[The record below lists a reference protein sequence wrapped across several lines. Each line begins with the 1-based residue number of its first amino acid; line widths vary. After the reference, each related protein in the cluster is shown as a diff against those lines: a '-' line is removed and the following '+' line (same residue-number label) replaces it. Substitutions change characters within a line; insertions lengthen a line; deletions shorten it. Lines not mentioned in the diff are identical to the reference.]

1 MSAPTWDRLV
11 GRRRAPGTVPHAAAD
26 GAPGSAGRIE
36 DPALRRG
43 VEDFLHR
50 KGPGLRAPYA
60 VLCIVRWLED
70 GQHRTTVSP
79 ADVRALYPRQPGVV
93 ATPLRDAAS
102 QLRRASDEGLLAV
115 HDGCAYSITGLG
127 RSVVDALPDGA
138 RVGALTGRRSV
149 SCATQVERAWR
160 RA

>member
-1 MSAPTWDRLV
+1 V
-11 GRRRAPGTVPHAAAD
+11 GRVEDALLRRA
-26 GAPGSAGRIE
+26 
-36 DPALRRG
+36 

-60 VLCIVRWLED
+60 VLCIVHWLED
-70 GQHRTTVSP
+70 EQRRATVSP
-79 ADVRALYPRQPGVV
+79 ADVRALYPRRPGVV

-115 HDGCAYSITGLG
+115 HDGCAYTITRLG
-127 RSVVDALPDGA
+127 RAVVDALPDGA
-138 RVGALTGRRSV
+138 VVGALTGRRSV
-149 SCATQVERAWR
+149 SCATQIERAWR